1 MTTLPSILTWPRLP
15 NRSFSEHWFV
25 QSAIGF
31 PGLVVDALTEQVYVD
46 RTRAEQELDRLSLAY
61 LRGNQ
66 AAGAMGAESASG
78 LFELLRVPKDWF
90 KGVAITSQLVGPVSL
105 GVYLTDEQQR
115 SLIYDPI
122 LLEALAHL
130 LALRIGWVTGQ
141 LANLVEQSIFCL
153 DEPFL
158 DAFNSPFLPIGWDR
172 GIELLELVLS
182 SASGYRG
189 IALGKIGNWQQMHR
203 TPVYWEPVLETSV
216 NLLMFNVY
224 DQSDVLLDGANVL
237 KDFLDRPGLISWG
250 LIPANEQSLAKETT
264 DTLTARFNG
273 LLRRLNVAGVPR
285 DRLLQASL
293 ITTSGRLSHLSIEAA
308 ERALQLC
315 SDVSLRIRLSYGLTN
330 Q

>member
-1 MTTLPSILTWPRLP
+1 
-15 NRSFSEHWFV
+15 
-25 QSAIGF
+25 
-31 PGLVVDALTEQVYVD
+31 
-46 RTRAEQELDRLSLAY
+46 
-61 LRGNQ
+61 
-66 AAGAMGAESASG
+66 MGAESASG